1 MKIVQLITQMDT
13 VGGAQVHVRDIAHG
27 QEKIG
32 HTIYLVAGGNESNHD
47 IFGKDK
53 SNLIYSNYLIRSLH
67 LIWDLKAVFEIR
79 KIIKEIGPDLIATH
93 SSKAGVIG
101 RIAGW
106 TLNIPTI
113 FTAHGWSFTEGVQN
127 KKKWFYIL
135 IEKAIGLISDG
146 VITVSKY
153 DEQLALRYKVLPK
166 RKIITIHN
174 GVHDIQVNKKVEY
187 VDRVPKIIMVARFA
201 PPKKQL
207 QLLDA
212 LNRIRNIP
220 WEMYF
225 AGEGVQLE
233 EAKNFVEHADL
244 MNRVHFL
251 GNREDINDLLNK
263 SHIFVLL
270 SEWEGLPLSIL
281 EAMRSSLP
289 IIASD
294 VGGVKEAVLQ
304 SINGYV
310 IPRNDSSDLIDK
322 LTILL
327 TSPELRLEMG
337 NKSRL
342 SYENNFTYDK
352 MQEETLD
359 YYEKVIQTKKNKYL

>member
-1 MKIVQLITQMDT
+1 MDT
-13 VGGAQVHVRDIAHG
+13 VGGAQIHVKDIAHG

-32 HTIYLVAGGNESNHD
+32 HTIYLVAGGNACNHD
-47 IFGKDK
+47 VFEKDK
-53 SNLIYSNYLIRSLH
+53 CNIIYSNYLIRSPH
-67 LIWDLKAVFEIR
+67 LISDIKAVIEIR
-79 KIIKEIGPDLIATH
+79 KILKEIRPDVIATH

-113 FTAHGWSFTEGVQN
+113 FTAHGWAFTDGVH
-127 KKKWFYIL
+127 KKIKWFYIL
-135 IEKAIGLISDG
+135 IEMAIGLISDG
-146 VITVSKY
+146 VIAVSKY
-153 DEQLALRYKVLPK
+153 DEQLALKYKVVPR

-174 GVHDIQVNKKVEY
+174 GVHDIQVNNKVKY

-207 QLLDA
+207 QLLEA
-212 LNRIRNIP
+212 LNRIRNIS

-233 EAKNFVEHADL
+233 EAKNFVKHADL
-244 MNRVHFL
+244 KNRVHFL
-251 GNREDINDLLNK
+251 GNRDDINDLLNK

-281 EAMRSSLP
+281 EAMRCGLP

-304 SINGYV
+304 SVNGYV
-310 IPRNDSSDLIDK
+310 IPRNDASDLIDK

-327 TSPELRLEMG
+327 TNSELRLEMG

-342 SYENNFTYDK
+342 LYEDNFTYDR
-352 MQEETLD
+352 MLEETLY
-359 YYEKVIQTKKNKYL
+359 YYEKVIQMKKEKYLKRETTI